1 VKKFDRDKLAE
12 IDIYLGEPNEQ
23 VREGMRAMLRSEGLR
38 RTRSFTRIEDLLNA
52 MRERSPD
59 LIDKLSQEFRIA
71 IDSAAQR
78 SLNEEDELAE
88 KYEGRV
94 AGNTVDI

>member
-1 VKKFDRDKLAE
+1 
-12 IDIYLGEPNEQ
+12 
-23 VREGMRAMLRSEGLR
+23 
-38 RTRSFTRIEDLLNA
+38 

-78 SLNEEDELAE
+78 SQNEEDELAE